1 MMTYTEEVRKK
12 LDAILKAFESYID
25 GQNYFDIVY
34 GCLDSYLKDY
44 QERYSGG
51 GES

>member
-1 MMTYTEEVRKK
+1 MMIYAEEVRKK
-12 LDAILKAFESYID
+12 LDAILKAFESYND

-34 GCLDSYLKDY
+34 GYLDSYRKGY